1 MKWLKRN
8 WWVAG
13 LLLALAVAVLSPLAS
28 PHPDGLER
36 VAEDQGFIDRAEDP
50 PFRVITDYLFP
61 GIQDE
66 RLATILA
73 GLVGTAI
80 VFGLV
85 NGVGWIARHKQKR
98 NHDQPTPPSGS
109 GLDADS

>member
-1 MKWLKRN
+1 MKWLRKN

-36 VAEDQGFIDRAEDP
+36 VAEDQGFSDHAKDSP
-50 PFRVITDYLFP
+50 VHVIADYLFP

-66 RLATILA
+66 RLATVVA
-73 GLVGTAI
+73 GLLGTVI
-80 VFGLV
+80 VFGFAY
-85 NGVGWIARHKQKR
+85 GVAWIARHRR
-98 NHDQPTPPSGS
+98 NRSHDRPAPPSDPGPHANS
-109 GLDADS
+109 

>member
-1 MKWLKRN
+1 M
-8 WWVAG
+8 AG

-36 VAEDQGFIDRAEDP
+36 VAEDQGFMERAIDP
-50 PFRVITDYLFP
+50 PFHVISDYLFP

-73 GLVGTAI
+73 GLLGTII

-85 NGVGWIARHKQKR
+85 FMLARVVR
-98 NHDQPTPPSGS
+98 RR
-109 GLDADS
+109 

>member
-13 LLLALAVAVLSPLAS
+13 LFLALAVAVLSPLAS

-36 VAEDQGFIDRAEDP
+36 VAEDQGFIDRVQDP
-50 PFRVITDYLFP
+50 PLHILADYLFP
-61 GIQDE
+61 GIEDE

-80 VFGLV
+80 VFGLAY
-85 NGVGWIARHKQKR
+85 GVAWVVRRRRGA
-98 NHDQPTPPSGS
+98 GS
-109 GLDADS
+109 